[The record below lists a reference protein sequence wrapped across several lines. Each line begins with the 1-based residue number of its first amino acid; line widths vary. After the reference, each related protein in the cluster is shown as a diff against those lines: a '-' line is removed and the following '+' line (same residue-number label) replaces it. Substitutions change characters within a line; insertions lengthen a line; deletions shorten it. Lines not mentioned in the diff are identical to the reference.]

1 MQSDQSP
8 LQSVVRRIWSYSD
21 VNLCPISNKLLLL
34 LLFLLLISCWCGAIK
49 GQSQV
54 LHIWILVF
62 SNFFELTNLL
72 NKLFL
77 YFFSSYNL

>member
-34 LLFLLLISCWCGAIK
+34 LLLLLLFLLLISCWCGAIK

-62 SNFFELTNLL
+62 SSFFELTN
-72 NKLFL
+72 FP
-77 YFFSSYNL
+77 